1 MKLASLKNG
10 RDGTLIVVDKSLQHA
25 VEVPG
30 IAASLLQALEI
41 WPAVERKLQL
51 VYGSINAGNQAAEYL
66 SRVTAETKFQ
76 QRQVDVP
83 AYPQHMKTL
92 SETLEHGRV
101 TQTFELN
108 VNDLAAALPR
118 APQFVDGSAYLAHVE
133 RVRRARGAEMPA
145 SFKTDPLMYQAVSD
159 GFLAPTEPIR
169 MADEAWGIDF
179 ESEVGVVVD
188 DVPMGVTPAEAA
200 KHIKLVLLINDI
212 SLRNLIPDE
221 LAKGFGFL
229 QSKPRSA
236 LSPIAV
242 TPDELGDAWK
252 DGKLHLP
259 LVTHLNGKL
268 FGEPNAGVDMQF
280 NFPQLISHAA
290 KTRPLAAGSIVG
302 SGTVAN
308 QDESK
313 GSSCL
318 AEKRVL
324 EIIKEGKPKTP
335 FMKFGDRVRIEMF
348 DKSGASIFGAI
359 EQVVEQYRG

>member
-10 RDGTLIVVDKSLQHA
+10 RDGKLVVVDCKLEYA

-30 IAASLLQALEI
+30 VAISLLQALENWFQVEPKLKI
-41 WPAVERKLQL
+41 VSSAICVKEIAEAHIKSLRADQKRASPVMDVVAVQRGMK
-51 VYGSINAGNQAAEYL
+51 NL
-66 SRVTAETKFQ
+66 S
-76 QRQVDVP
+76 QVLKEGEV
-83 AYPQHMKTL
+83 
-92 SETLEHGRV
+92 SN
-101 TQTFELN
+101 TFELK
-108 VNDLAAALPR
+108 VHDLAAALPR

-133 RVRRARGAEMPA
+133 RVRKARGAEMPP
-145 SFKTDPLMYQAVSD
+145 SFLTDPLMYQAVSD

-169 MADEAWGIDF
+169 VASEDYGIDF

-188 DVPMGVTPAEAA
+188 DVPMGVTPEVAA
-200 KHIKLVLLINDI
+200 KHIKLVLLINDV
-212 SLRNLIPDE
+212 SLRNLIPAE
-221 LAKGFGFL
+221 LGKGFGFL

-252 DGKLHLP
+252 DGKVHLP

-280 NFPQLISHAA
+280 NFPQLIAHAA
-290 KTRPLAAGSIVG
+290 KTRPLAAGTIVG
-302 SGTVAN
+302 SGTIAN

-324 EIIKEGKPKTP
+324 EIIRNGKAVTP
-335 FMKFGDRVRIEMF
+335 FMKFGDHVRIEMF
-348 DKSGASIFGAI
+348 DNNGASIFGAI
-359 EQVVEQYRG
+359 EQTVEKCQ